1 MEYQK
6 TSVNNFAGVDV
17 NLRPETVPDPVASD
31 IENLRF
37 DKLGYLVN
45 RNGTDTVPVS
55 LTRTVFGD
63 IQSILRPIGAMGM
76 SEFVLKKPWGVG
88 SGQQAVAPYDDA
100 TLLALNADAS
110 ATDRLMVYAI
120 RIPANYES
128 VPTIGP
134 YNTQN
139 YPAAP
144 ANHYTWRYKSAYIL
158 VPLQGKNNWRDA
170 FAFAPNGVPMAGV
183 GYNPE
188 QDLPSLYSTI
198 GTRMILRAD
207 DKYSSMQM
215 YAPQRWLGM
224 HNVFTDNSVP
234 KDQNW
239 LEHYVTIIQYRDT
252 IVSADRINGDV
263 QIVDEYS
270 EVEYSEE
277 PRHRFTLREN
287 TLPLFDVDDVV
298 IDFGLNSG
306 GFNDGVEAPMALYKF
321 YLPRKRLE
329 PTRDNFTAYY
339 TARDADS
346 PRVIEFKNDIRF
358 YTMSEKS
365 GSFIAAE
372 MWQDNSSKQRQ
383 VSGIVFNPVE
393 RYTFTMSTLGEQ
405 YDNLFGTL
413 TLKNPDILEDDQ
425 TSSDVYI
432 WDDFK
437 IKYYPVSGI
446 SQSGNLLRDK
456 DRTWDKTSPAAPKL
470 IKLKTKKDIEQDVPL
485 GVWRYRFVWYMG
497 NGEYSAP
504 SAELVVPDILFSG
517 LKDADIVSALGS
529 YQRPFGVSSYDDAER
544 STLDLTGMLNTDPRL
559 NGIRIFDNAGVLTEY
574 GKNFIRIKQEILYP
588 EHKFAAYY
596 SSTSGASW
604 PSQAAWTTE
613 SKLAKGQVSVIA
625 TMMFADDTAT
635 LQGVFAETVFSK
647 LNVNDGTFKNT
658 EYYSASMHQLMVPL
672 FSQPGKGSY
681 TYNSIF
687 TSYGVP
693 RTTYQISQRNGI
705 TPAVQDVLS
714 PSYQIIWQG
723 VNRFGAGGEVTG
735 EKLRATSAVTKD
747 GKSIWLNILPL
758 NTTDKNNTP
767 DDGTLPAPSTS
778 KYYEIRN
785 MTVFRGTR
793 QESERINF
801 LKDDLPV
808 GVTSRI
814 TLSGIGEIP
823 ICDYGDRGTWV
834 THEASIYPAG
844 SSPDLLE
851 YSDPRGYTQ
860 VNLNPTQKA
869 IYYNW
874 DSLAYGNGSNNA
886 TNDYTKWI
894 VLPGMD
900 GTGTIKFSNLRI
912 RISGVGERLTIPEQL
927 SMYCPA
933 SLLFDAPHVKLSI
946 PLDRIPRRARQLMI
960 FRTRASHDNAWQPH
974 EYGLVKS
981 IDIKRTENGVLD
993 YAVGTTALDFLD
1005 DVKNEDMDFSYN
1017 VEDYDGLT
1025 TPLKSRFCLP
1035 LNERVFYSN
1044 FIEAYRPRTP
1054 RTSVYVL
1061 KDAGVTN
1068 AANHYNKNVGANTE
1082 VERLWSRRI
1091 VDVTIKPDLTPT
1103 TNITKRY
1110 LLYFLTYADAARSVS
1125 LPGYLGVIDRGD
1137 LATADNT
1144 KKRVMLYCLPSAY
1157 NSTVDECAIYR
1168 VQSNVDPAT
1177 LQIRLGAS
1185 RTAAAPA
1192 GKMYLVVQ
1200 GTVEYHGKVYYPK
1213 DVINTAGA
1221 PDSGVPTAYHNQFVN
1236 AYLDDTTKNRPA
1248 MGSYCDPILLD
1259 IDNAALNSSD
1269 YMEKIGTIVPE
1280 NEGIFYDDDLPSLG
1294 RLGIKQ
1300 IDQSPDDIIS
1310 GLRWSEPYQPNK
1322 IKLASIMEVRAGDG
1336 DQITGMTQLYGNIV
1350 VLKERSM
1357 HRLAVQGSSV
1367 PVSRVDEISNNIGC
1381 IAPNTAIV
1389 VNNTLYF
1396 LSWAGFFAYDNNVLK
1411 KADGSFSEELQIR
1424 LRSAQGTVPNPAI
1437 RDASCGW
1444 NPTYRELYLNIPVM
1458 STTSSEGDYSG
1469 ANKTGITLTD
1479 NKSTRSVRGITYVIN
1494 IDNGLVT
1501 KYRYMDDSSYHT
1513 DPTNP
1518 LTVGFN
1524 IVADQRSPRVQGR
1537 LYYANTLGQMRSAE
1551 ILPTRTFNPLNPTK
1565 ALPGNASLEYLQSTF
1580 YIESPTKDPNG
1591 LADKQKDEFV
1601 MYTQVSPGN
1610 YAQVPAERYVRVYW
1624 RSKAWTLDDKTMLKR
1639 VRKVFTHI
1647 SASAE
1652 PVVIRGLVH
1661 TSPEGPTMTVDTQ
1674 WEYTYAD
1681 TRFSGPPYPSA
1692 TGELLAI
1699 PTEAAG
1705 ASSSASQ
1712 NRGER
1717 HTFEIEGG
1725 GGFQVEYFGFYWKPI
1740 NTYER

>member
-63 IQSILRPIGAMGM
+63 IQSILRPIGTMGM

-88 SGQQAVAPYDDA
+88 SGEAAVAPYDDA
-100 TLLALNADAS
+100 TLLALNVDAS

-287 TLPLFDVDDVV
+287 TLPLFDIDDVV
-298 IDFGLNSG
+298 VDFGLNSG

-321 YLPRKRLE
+321 FLPRKRLE
-329 PTRDNFTAYY
+329 PTRDNYSAYY
-339 TARDADS
+339 AAAEES
-346 PRVIEFKNDIRF
+346 PRILAARGDVRTYKITDQI
-358 YTMSEKS
+358 
-365 GSFIAAE
+365 GSFIATE
-372 MWQDNSSKQRQ
+372 YWYSSDDRLQ
-383 VSGIVFNPVE
+383 VCAISFNTSE
-393 RYTFTMSTLGEQ
+393 KFSFTMSETGEE
-405 YDNLFGTL
+405 YDDIFGEL
-413 TLKNPDILEDDQ
+413 TLNNPDIKEEGQ
-425 TSSDVYI
+425 AASDIYR

-437 IKYYPVSGI
+437 IKYYPASGLD
-446 SQSGNLLRDK
+446 QAGNFLRDK
-456 DRTWDKTSPAAPKL
+456 DRTWDKTSSGSPKL
-470 IKLKTKKDIEQDVPL
+470 IKLKTKKDIEQEIPL
-485 GVWRYRFVWYMG
+485 GVWRYRFIWYMG

-517 LKDADIVSALGS
+517 LTDADVISSLGS
-529 YQRPFGVSSYDDAER
+529 YKRPFGFTEYKDAER
-544 STLDLTGMLNTDPRL
+544 TSLNLSGSSFHNVMSRMQGL
-559 NGIRIFDNAGVLTEY
+559 RIFDNTGALTAY
-574 GKNFIRIKQEILYP
+574 GTNFVKIKEELFYP
-588 EHKFAAYY
+588 EHAYAALS
-596 SSTSGASW
+596 SSTSGLSW
-604 PSQAAWTTE
+604 PANWATE
-613 SKLAKGQVSVIA
+613 SKLAKGQLTVIS
-625 TMMFADDTAT
+625 TMMFADDSAT
-635 LQGVFAETVFSK
+635 LQGVAVETATSK
-647 LNVNDGTFKNT
+647 IEVEVGTYKKT
-658 EYYSASMHQLMVPL
+658 EYYSSNMIQMMVPL
-672 FSQPGKGSY
+672 FSQPGKGSWS
-681 TYNSIF
+681 YNSVF
-687 TSYGVP
+687 TDYGVP
-693 RTTYQISQRNGI
+693 RTVWQNRITNSDPLNVWYNANRPAYQIVFEGTQRYGAEN
-705 TPAVQDVLS
+705 PVQSDWVHSDVINS
-714 PSYQIIWQG
+714 GKG
-723 VNRFGAGGEVTG
+723 VWFNVVPGPF
-735 EKLRATSAVTKD
+735 
-747 GKSIWLNILPL
+747 
-758 NTTDKNNTP
+758 TDEKNNRP
-767 DDGTLPAPSTS
+767 DDEVVAPPQTR
-778 KYYEIRN
+778 KYYENRN

-793 QESERINF
+793 QESDRINF
-801 LKDDLPV
+801 FKDNLPV

-814 TLSGIGEIP
+814 VLSGIGEIP
-823 ICDYGDRGTWV
+823 LCDFGDPGTWV
-834 THEASIYPAG
+834 SHKSHYPN
-844 SSPDLLE
+844 
-851 YSDPRGYTQ
+851 RGDD
-860 VNLNPTQKA
+860 NLGYDTNRSFTEMLGGANTSLYAYDTGYFPANVDGNPVQYPNFFK
-869 IYYNW
+869 
-874 DSLAYGNGSNNA
+874 
-886 TNDYTKWI
+886 
-894 VLPGMD
+894 VPGMNYYP
-900 GTGTIKFSNLRI
+900 GKISITNLRV
-912 RISGVGERLTIPEQL
+912 RISGIGERLTIPEQL

-1213 DVINTAGA
+1213 DVIKTAAA

-1259 IDNAALNSSD
+1259 ITDAALNGSD

-1469 ANKTGITLTD
+1469 TNKTGITLTD

-1580 YIESPTKDPNG
+1580 YIESPTKDLNG